1 MQWFKFN
8 ILNAHVQLT
17 ISGKSIS
24 MNWQYNAPVH
34 NYGQCTWKEYIH
46 ELAVQCSMYITI
58 SMYLERVYPRTGST
72 MLLYITISMY
82 LKRAYPERAVQ
93 CSCT

>member
-1 MQWFKFN
+1 
-8 ILNAHVQLT
+8 
-17 ISGKSIS
+17 